1 MYAAMSAPEKTTEKN
16 KAIAASGGPRFEDRV
31 LVGFVIISTL
41 AMAWISWPFFGAILW
56 ALVVTI
62 AFAPVH
68 DRLAL
73 MMPKRRN
80 TISLLTLILVIALV
94 IIPAIIVGS
103 MMVEE
108 ALNTYNS
115 LQSREIDLG
124 KIIRDLEAAIPR
136 QWRAQIERFGP
147 SDLDELQSRLS
158 SVLTSGLQLIAREA
172 VSIGQGAFNFALT
185 LGVMLYLTF
194 FLLRDGRQLTRRIGE
209 VVPLRSEQRGALFQK
224 FTTVIRA
231 TVKGSVVVAIVQ
243 GVLGGVIFALLDIRA
258 ALLWGVVMGMLSLIP
273 AVGTGLIWVPVALY
287 LLVTGSIWQGLVLIA
302 AGFFVISMVDNVL
315 RPILVGQDTQ
325 MPDYVVLISTLGG
338 LSVLGIN
345 GLIVGPVIAAMFIS
359 AWEIFGDSRAAHR
372 H

>member
-1 MYAAMSAPEKTTEKN
+1 MSDPKKPTAKKAAAPAQEGAK
-16 KAIAASGGPRFEDRV
+16 FEDRV
-31 LVGFVIISTL
+31 LVGFVLAASA

-68 DRLAL
+68 DRLA
-73 MMPKRRN
+73 MRFPKRRN
-80 TISLLTLILVIALV
+80 SLALLTLILVIALV
-94 IIPAIIVGS
+94 IVPAFVVGTLL
-103 MMVEE
+103 VEE
-108 ALNTYNS
+108 AIKTYNS
-115 LQSREIDLG
+115 LQNQEIDLG
-124 KIIRDLEAAIPR
+124 KIIRDVQGAIPA
-136 QWRAQIERFGP
+136 QWQAYAERYVTT
-147 SDLDELQSRLS
+147 DMAELQKRLS
-158 SVLTSGLQLIAREA
+158 SVLTGGLQLIAQQA
-172 VSIGQGAFNFALT
+172 VSIGQRAFNFALA

-194 FLLRDGRQLTRRIGE
+194 FLLRDGRQLSRRIGE
-209 VVPLRSEQRGALFQK
+209 IVPLRPEQRRALFEK

-243 GVLGGVIFALLDIRA
+243 GILGGLIFAILDIRG
-258 ALLWGVVMGMLSLIP
+258 ALLWGVVMGLLSLIP
-273 AVGTGLIWVPVALY
+273 AVGTGLVWAPVAIY
-287 LLVTGSIWQGLVLIA
+287 LLVTGSIWQGLVLL
-302 AGFFVISMVDNVL
+302 GVGVFVISMVDNVL

-359 AWEIFGDSRAAHR
+359 AWEIFAQSRAADR